1 MSERIK
7 RHIASRLNFVNDNV
21 VEIARPLSSI
31 LSTFIYTLIF
41 IIIIFISADVF
52 MPSYKEDPL
61 RDSFDAWVNPENLDQ
76 RKYES
81 YISYSLY
88 RKAELEQKIK
98 ESIFTDYVEKELAKL
113 KIPTLEEYKN
123 KYPDRNERYKIWG
136 FIYYI
141 LPIILILINWLIPE
155 SRPIRLDRRNGII
168 YFKSWWKYF
177 IYRIPM
183 DSFEQSTPNEMH
195 IGLSDILP
203 LQFNIGSLAGGFIA
217 LHSADHKSI
226 ITREIWVG
234 KDEDEK
240 DELEKFLTD
249 YFHYKEDPKIKA
261 YSQKKVL
268 CKRIFSFHFFSLSY
282 NEKKTE
288 KFIQDYLDKYGH
300 LVLTKQEKTPENG
313 LRFVAV
319 SVSNFSTIFSNTYR
333 TELIETKRITE
344 EEQLWQRLQ
353 KALKGRVFR
362 RYIIMAILMVIRSV
376 AVAINRRR
384 YFQ

>member
-7 RHIASRLNFVNDNV
+7 RHIASRLNFVNDDV

-41 IIIIFISADVF
+41 IIIIFISADIF
-52 MPSYKEDPL
+52 MPSYNEDPL

-123 KYPDRNERYKIWG
+123 KYPDRNERYKVWG
-136 FIYYI
+136 FIYYV

-177 IYRIPM
+177 IYRIPI
-183 DSFEQSTPNEMH
+183 DFFEQSTPNEMH
-195 IGLSDILP
+195 IGL
-203 LQFNIGSLAGGFIA
+203 
-217 LHSADHKSI
+217 
-226 ITREIWVG
+226 
-234 KDEDEK
+234 
-240 DELEKFLTD
+240 
-249 YFHYKEDPKIKA
+249 
-261 YSQKKVL
+261 
-268 CKRIFSFHFFSLSY
+268 
-282 NEKKTE
+282 
-288 KFIQDYLDKYGH
+288 
-300 LVLTKQEKTPENG
+300 
-313 LRFVAV
+313 
-319 SVSNFSTIFSNTYR
+319 
-333 TELIETKRITE
+333 
-344 EEQLWQRLQ
+344 
-353 KALKGRVFR
+353 
-362 RYIIMAILMVIRSV
+362 
-376 AVAINRRR
+376 
-384 YFQ
+384 